1 MAHGGFLSPGPA
13 AKTMATVSAAI
24 ANSEK
29 KGGADDDFARRSGFS
44 LMRRIAIAILV
55 LTLGCSGCAIHQFAE
70 PTRQWTTRNGQL
82 SYHGPKR
89 AFIGEV
95 LVRFSTR
102 GDFELTFTKGPG
114 VTLLLVRSDPEF
126 ARVQGP
132 LVGLPWSGPIASPPV
147 RAQGW
152 LVLRREI
159 LRNPQKPTVRV
170 SEGGETF
177 VLRF

>member
-1 MAHGGFLSPGPA
+1 MGKLA
-13 AKTMATVSAAI
+13 VV
-24 ANSEK
+24 
-29 KGGADDDFARRSGFS
+29 
-44 LMRRIAIAILV
+44 ILALV
-55 LTLGCSGCAIHQFAE
+55 LGCSGCAIHQFAE
-70 PTRQWTTRNGQL
+70 PTRQWRTRSGQL

-114 VTLLLVRSDPEF
+114 VTLLLLRSDPEF
-126 ARVQGP
+126 ARIQGP
-132 LVGLPWSGPIASPPV
+132 LAGLPWSGPVASPPA
-147 RAQGW
+147 RARGW
-152 LVLRREI
+152 LALRGEI
-159 LRNPQKPTVRV
+159 LRNPQKPTVRA

>member
-1 MAHGGFLSPGPA
+1 MRRA
-13 AKTMATVSAAI
+13 ATVLLA
-24 ANSEK
+24 
-29 KGGADDDFARRSGFS
+29 
-44 LMRRIAIAILV
+44 

-70 PTRQWTTRNGQL
+70 PTRQWTTRSGQL

-114 VTLLLVRSDPEF
+114 VTLLLVRTDPEF
-126 ARVQGP
+126 ARIQGP
-132 LVGLPWSGPIASPPV
+132 LGGLPWSGPIASPPA
-147 RAQGW
+147 RAGGW
-152 LVLRREI
+152 LALRREI
-159 LRNPQKPTVRV
+159 LRNPQKRIVRV
-170 SEGGETF
+170 SEGSETF

>member
-1 MAHGGFLSPGPA
+1 MGKVA
-13 AKTMATVSAAI
+13 VV
-24 ANSEK
+24 
-29 KGGADDDFARRSGFS
+29 
-44 LMRRIAIAILV
+44 ILA
-55 LTLGCSGCAIHQFAE
+55 LALGCSGCAIHQFAQ
-70 PTRQWTTRNGQL
+70 PTHQWTTRNGQL

-102 GDFELTFTKGPG
+102 SDFELTFTKGPG
-114 VTLLLVRSDPEF
+114 VALLFVRTDPEF

-132 LVGLPWSGPIASPPV
+132 LAGLPWSGSIASPPA

-152 LVLRREI
+152 LALRREI

-177 VLRF
+177 LLRF

>member
-1 MAHGGFLSPGPA
+1 MRR
-13 AKTMATVSAAI
+13 AAI
-24 ANSEK
+24 V
-29 KGGADDDFARRSGFS
+29 
-44 LMRRIAIAILV
+44 V
-55 LTLGCSGCAIHQFAE
+55 LALALGCSGCAIHQFTE
-70 PTRQWTTRNGQL
+70 PTRQWTTRSGQL

-114 VTLLLVRSDPEF
+114 VTLLLVRTDPEF

-132 LVGLPWSGPIASPPV
+132 LVGLPWSGRIASLPPA

-152 LVLRREI
+152 LALRREI
-159 LRNPQKPTVRV
+159 LRNSQKPTVRV
-170 SEGGETF
+170 SESGETF